1 MIESSK
7 VQYILI
13 FTSSSFVISNIMTF
27 ALVFGGL
34 SGVPWIIRISTSSP
48 LLHNDSTLPT
58 RLVSFRSSRN
68 SCRINGILST
78 LSSLVFFKKNKI
90 WRMSLVTWS
99 WTCSWAYWSNF
110 YSLIFYIYHIEF
122 HELRI
127 ETPFYR
133 LQIPALVP
141 NIFKFENE

>member
-13 FTSSSFVISNIMTF
+13 FTSSSFVISNIMTL

-34 SGVPWIIRISTSSP
+34 TGVPWIIRISTSSP

-78 LSSLVFFKKNKI
+78 LSSLVFFKKIKFKGCLWLPEVEHVHEPI
-90 WRMSLVTWS
+90 DQIFSLWFCTCITCVTIA
-99 WTCSWAYWSNF
+99 CSNF
-110 YSLIFYIYHIEF
+110 FSTVCF
-122 HELRI
+122 
-127 ETPFYR
+127 
-133 LQIPALVP
+133 V
-141 NIFKFENE
+141 